1 MSQLI
6 LIPFLCVVIVTSVGD
21 FPLYTIPEKIGT
33 WTPIDLIHLTCPN
46 NLLSGDDGCSDT
58 ATFGYI
64 ELKTGYLTHQ
74 KVSGFTCTGVVNEA
88 VTYTNFVGYVTT
100 TFKRKHFKP
109 TALACRDAFHWKIS
123 GDPRYEESLHTPY
136 PDNSWLRTV
145 TTTKESLLIISPS
158 IVEMD
163 VYSRTL
169 HSPMFPGGVCSK
181 FYPSSPSCPTN
192 HDYTLWLPEDANLS
206 MACDIFVT
214 STGKKS
220 MNGSRMCGFT
230 DERGF
235 YRTLKGAC
243 KLTLCGKPGLRL
255 YDGTWVSFTR
265 PEINVWCSPNQLVN
279 VHNNRL
285 DEIEHLIVGDLIRK
299 REECLDTL
307 ETILMSKSI
316 SFRRLSHFR
325 KLVPGYGKAY
335 TIINGS
341 LMETNVHYL
350 RVDSWND
357 ILPSKGCLKMNKQ
370 CVDSYKGV
378 FFNGII
384 KGLDGHI
391 LIPEMQS
398 SLLKQHMDLLKA
410 AVFPLRHPLI
420 DQNSLFKKDG
430 DADDFVEV
438 HMPDIQKLIS
448 DVDLGLPSWSLY
460 VLIGAAVITFLILI
474 CLIHICCKKRGRT
487 RPSIER
493 PDPPLSLSTTPQ
505 SRAKVVSS
513 WESYKGTSNV

>member
-1 MSQLI
+1 MSQLN
-6 LIPFLCVVIVTSVGD
+6 LIPFFCVIIVLSVED
-21 FPLYTIPEKIGT
+21 FPLYTIPEKIGP
-33 WTPIDLIHLTCPN
+33 WTPIDLIHLSCPN
-46 NLLSGDDGCSDT
+46 NLQSEDEGCGTSSV
-58 ATFGYI
+58 FSYV

-109 TALACRDAFHWKIS
+109 TALACRDAYHWKIS

-145 TTTKESLLIISPS
+145 TTTKESLVIISPS

-169 HSPMFPGGVCSK
+169 HSPMFPTGTCSR
-181 FYPSSPSCPTN
+181 FYPSSPSCATN
-192 HDYTLWLPEDANLS
+192 HDYTLWLPDDPNLS
-206 MACDIFVT
+206 LACDIFVT

-230 DERGF
+230 DERGY
-235 YRTLKGAC
+235 YRTIKGAC

-255 YDGTWVSFTR
+255 FDGTWISFTR
-265 PEINVWCSPNQLVN
+265 PEVTTRCLPNQLVN
-279 VHNNRL
+279 IHNNRI
-285 DEIEHLIVGDLIRK
+285 DEVEHLIVEDLIRK

-307 ETILMSKSI
+307 ETVLMSKSI

-335 TIINGS
+335 TILNGS

-350 RVDSWND
+350 KVDNWSE
-357 ILPSKGCLKMNKQ
+357 ILPSKGCLKINNQ
-370 CVDSYKGV
+370 CVAHYKGV

-384 KGLDGHI
+384 KGPDGHI

-420 DQNSLFKKDG
+420 EPGSLFNKDG
-430 DADDFVEV
+430 DADEFVDV
-438 HMPDIQKLIS
+438 HMPDVHKLVS
-448 DVDLGLPSWSLY
+448 DVDLGLPDWSLY
-460 VLIGAAVITFLILI
+460 ALIGATIIAFFILI
-474 CLIHICCKKRGRT
+474 CLIRICCKKRGRRNSPT
-487 RPSIER
+487 NR
-493 PDPPLSLSTTPQ
+493 PDLPIGLSTTPQ
-505 SRAKVVSS
+505 PKSKVISS